1 MCGELGKW
9 DHVKNRDSRLYKTII
24 NINHMCLGRFPPRVK
39 ESNLYGLDIKPSVKA
54 RKKC

>member
-39 ESNLYGLDIKPSVKA
+39 ESYLYGLDIKPSVKA